1 MTPAA
6 PAPETLTDDQVA
18 NIVAWSG
25 EIKKWLSKVEKFAL
39 DEANNGHCYPGLKL
53 VEGRSVRKY
62 TDESAVAAAVEK
74 TGHDPYEK
82 KLLGITAMT
91 KMLGKK
97 QFQDTLGDLVHKPAG
112 KPTLVPESDKRPAL
126 QAATPET
133 VFQPLG
139 EKTSD

>member
-1 MTPAA
+1 M
-6 PAPETLTDDQVA
+6 
-18 NIVAWSG
+18 
-25 EIKKWLSKVEKFAL
+25 
-39 DEANNGHCYPGLKL
+39 KL

-62 TDESAVAAAVEK
+62 TDEEKVAAAVEK
-74 TGHDPYEK
+74 TGHNPYEK

-91 KMLGKK
+91 RLLGKK
-97 QFQDTLGDLVHKPAG
+97 QFQDVLGDLVHKPAG

-139 EKTSD
+139 GNNND